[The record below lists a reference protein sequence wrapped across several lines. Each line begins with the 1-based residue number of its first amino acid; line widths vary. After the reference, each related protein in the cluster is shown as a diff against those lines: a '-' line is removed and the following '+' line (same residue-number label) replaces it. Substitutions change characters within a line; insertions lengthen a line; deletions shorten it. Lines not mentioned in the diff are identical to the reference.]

1 MQTPRWRRFE
11 RQVKPTC
18 VKLMGIATQPPT
30 TTSQHAA
37 LLDSLR
43 ALVET
48 LPDAAFAP
56 SLINYLL
63 FPLTTLLRQTPDP
76 AHLPDTFLEAAF
88 RFLAVVVHHWVR
100 APGGMDP
107 QAWEQL
113 WRFTISS
120 ITRPGKG
127 RAVEQEVQFEAVALL
142 RALLEPYSAPGEA
155 PHPSPAMRKALYGP
169 KAPLVPTLFQSITLA
184 VECSSPAPPHPALQ
198 LSAVKLL
205 RTLVGY
211 LAGQSELLA
220 SVLPGIVSA
229 MTKAITSGGK
239 GLKGDNAAEM
249 AHAIED
255 ILTETL
261 DDDALRRLGV
271 LKPTFNDLSELAEQ
285 WEEKRRDGNGDEL
298 SPESTPPPE
307 TPPSTAAPNPFPPL
321 TASYLA
327 FTSTQ
332 LLSTIPPVLSTLARH
347 FSHSARNAAA
357 DLASSLIRHCRESL
371 PRLTSPALSTLLL
384 LSTDEF
390 DPVRN
395 DAKQRLLALLDSDA
409 GVSLDNLMVDLLS
422 TAINALPRHI
432 QAEQDSRVNEVA
444 RLISAIALVTAEQD
458 PARPNVIATFLG
470 PSGAV
475 ERWAWGLL
483 DCLEFGR
490 PRGWSAAG
498 ADASRTAEQG
508 WTGGLITASL
518 PRLIEPAG
526 GATDS
531 AMDQD
536 ESDTRPPPNET
547 FPSLPLRH
555 VESDSTRHALSSMLE
570 ALGAAGGEQALHSV
584 DYFIRFARANRTR
597 EVAKAV
603 SAVWVAQKL
612 LVGVASKHDG
622 ERRPRAVRKMAREV
636 TRVLVSIDDE
646 DDEDE
651 EWTGQPDPDL
661 VDALVPVEHSRGL
674 DALTTLLDKPMANQS
689 ASQETRRLHSRAQR
703 VLLSAL
709 SLSTLASCAKILG
722 TGFRPLLL
730 HTLYEVLAHLSSPH
744 DIVRQ
749 FAETALVL
757 IAYETGYASAQNL
770 VLDNVDYVVNVVSQ
784 RLTYHRLSP
793 HAPLVL
799 IAMIRLVGAPIVP
812 LVHDVVDE
820 IFDALDDFHGYS
832 ALASALLAVLTT
844 LIDVM
849 ADDVKAT
856 GPTPERKAARE
867 EARRVLNPPNPETD
881 FARFAGWYSE
891 RSTHAQREVD
901 EILERAPRQ
910 AWGKDKDAEGDT
922 EMGDEERPPNT
933 DNDEPPPPTRSQE
946 VAQQILEKA
955 TYYLSHSS
963 PFLRARVLGL
973 IARAIPVLASGGR
986 EGDLLP
992 LIDRAWPIILTRL
1005 DDPVPYVVTEA
1016 AEVIASLAEH
1026 VGEYVSRRIADDAWP
1041 RLLRLLNS
1049 QAEVDKKSA
1058 LARRGAVGTTSEW
1071 TVSHRLHLALLS
1083 TATFIAA
1090 EVPVKDGVLWE
1101 IITAFV
1107 PLLDARVHG
1116 DLQEAARKLYSA
1128 LDARDGDA
1136 VWMALRATSGRLK
1149 GDNGVWEYL
1158 HDGALDISASVAVLA
1173 P

>member
-1 MQTPRWRRFE
+1 MEAFRK
-11 RQVKPTC
+11 VKPTC
-18 VKLMGIATQPPT
+18 VKLMGLATQPPT
-30 TTSQHAA
+30 ATSQHAS
-37 LLDSLR
+37 LLDTLR
-43 ALVET
+43 AQVET

-56 SLINYLL
+56 SLINYIL
-63 FPLTTLLRQTPDP
+63 FPLTTLLRHTADP
-76 AHLPDTFLEAAF
+76 AHLPAAFLEAAF
-88 RFLAVVVHHWVR
+88 RLLAVVVRHWVR
-100 APGGMDP
+100 APGGMNT

-113 WRFTISS
+113 WRFAVSS
-120 ITRPGKG
+120 ISRPGKG
-127 RAVEQEVQFEAVALL
+127 RAVEQEVLVEAVALL
-142 RALLEPYSAPGEA
+142 HALLDPYAAPGET
-155 PHPSPAMRKALYGP
+155 PHPSPAMRKAVYGP
-169 KAPLVPTLFQSITLA
+169 KAPLVPTLFQTITLA
-184 VECSSPAPPHPALQ
+184 VECATPAPPHAGLQ
-198 LSAVKLL
+198 LSAVKLV

-229 MTKAITSGGK
+229 MTKAITGGGK
-239 GLKGDNAAEM
+239 SLKGDNAAEM

-261 DDDALRRLGV
+261 DDDVLRKLGV

-298 SPESTPPPE
+298 SPESSPPPE
-307 TPPSTAAPNPFPPL
+307 TSPSSAAPNPFPPL

-332 LLSTIPPVLSTLARH
+332 LLSTIPPVLATLARH
-347 FSHSARNAAA
+347 FSHAARNAAA
-357 DLASSLIRHCRESL
+357 DLASSLIRQCRESL

-395 DAKQRLLALLDSDA
+395 DAKRRLLALLDSDA
-409 GVSLDNLMVDLLS
+409 GVSLDSLMVDLLS

-432 QAEQDSRVNEVA
+432 RAEQDSRVNEVA

-458 PARPNVIATFLG
+458 TARPNVIATFLG

-475 ERWAWGLL
+475 ERWAWSLL

-490 PRGWSAAG
+490 PRGWSAQG
-498 ADASRTAEQG
+498 TDASRTAEQG

-518 PRLIEPAG
+518 PRLIEPA
-526 GATDS
+526 D
-531 AMDQD
+531 
-536 ESDTRPPPNET
+536 ET

-674 DALTTLLDKPMANQS
+674 DALTTLLDRPMANQS

-709 SLSTLASCAKILG
+709 TLSTLASCAKILG

-832 ALASALLAVLTT
+832 ALASALFAVLTT

-849 ADDVKAT
+849 ADEVKAT

-867 EARRVLNPPNPETD
+867 EAKKILNPPNPETD
-881 FARFAGWYSE
+881 FARSAGWYSE

-922 EMGDEERPPNT
+922 AMGDEERPPNT

-1058 LARRGAVGTTSEW
+1058 LARRGAAGTTSEW

-1116 DLQEAARKLYSA
+1116 DLQAAARKLYAA

-1136 VWMALRATSGRLK
+1136 VWVALHATSGTLK
-1149 GDNGVWEYL
+1149 GDHGVWDYL
-1158 HDGALDISASVAVLA
+1158 RDGALDIGASVGVLA